1 MPTPRPLLRHSQL
14 PLIRTGTSPVF
25 EFLPD
30 GTLHAVRA
38 QNILLNLILGCPVG
52 GALHRIALSVFD
64 GTSHRPILLAGP
76 GSEATFSA
84 DAAAACWNLDSPT
97 LKAQAVLQ
105 PFEGGW
111 SVAIS
116 LTNTGL
122 KPLSI
127 EAAHGLDLGL
137 TTQFAARLN
146 ESYASQYLD
155 HRDLPDAT
163 LLRAVAT
170 RQNLPVDGKHPWL
183 IQAWV
188 EGTDGFT
195 TDGSEFFGRP
205 LERENGPIALLD
217 PPFPGRVRQD
227 ECAHVALFSTPLE
240 LAPGASGNRTFVAVF
255 RDDHPAASQAS
266 DVEILHAAIKSLPL
280 PVSPKAHA
288 RRGPKAPDIV
298 HGKTPTEPELRAWFQ
313 SEWTAI
319 EHLGGK
325 IASFFHGQDRE
336 HVVSKAKERH
346 LARPHALILRS
357 GSAVDGANDVL
368 DTTCHMNGVFQ
379 SLLSVGHPS
388 FHRLLSPVRE
398 RLGLLGGSGQ
408 RIGFRTAEGITWLG
422 TPSTFAMSLTA
433 CRWIYRLENHIIK
446 VITRISTEFPESTTT
461 IRLIEG
467 EPLEFV
473 ISHGLVGGEREGEED
488 AALTIDGTCATIEA
502 GPDSLARKH
511 FPEAHFRIEPADPSL
526 IARVGGSELLGFDHA
541 STSHLV
547 YETKPATGLV
557 LKLSGS
563 TRPMPAGAGKP
574 VWSAATSALR
584 VSAKGAPCVDHLD
597 AVLPWFIHNGII
609 HYSVPHGL
617 EQWNGGAWGVRDVT
631 QGSVELLLT
640 IDRPDIAR
648 ATIADVFLHQYEGSG
663 DWPQWY
669 MLAPFGWIQ
678 QRHSHGDIPLWPLKA
693 LCDYLEATSD
703 FDFLDETIDWTDA
716 STARPI
722 GKPSSVLDHAAAAVA
737 WMRRQCFPGTALL
750 RYGEGD
756 WDDSLQPA
764 RPELREHMV
773 SAWTVALSYQVLRRL
788 EDLETHSGKSIPG
801 VAGFAD
807 AVKEDFHRWLLPDG
821 IACGF
826 FVFDEDGKS
835 GRPLLHPADTETGIH
850 HRLLPMKRAIL
861 SGLFSKEEAAK
872 HLSII
877 RQHLLAADGA
887 RLMDRPT
894 QYRGGPRDIFER
906 AESSAAF
913 SREIGVFYTH
923 AHLRYLEM
931 LSILGEAD
939 ALWHGLRQI
948 NPVGITEAVPHALPR
963 QANLYFSSSDAQ
975 VHDRYEAAERYPEI
989 VEGKVPVAGG
999 WRLYSS
1005 GPGIFCH
1012 LVRSRILGIRRH
1024 YDRLTIDPVLPS
1036 SLPELT
1042 ASLFW
1047 EDHDLRVIFRHD
1059 APASETTIILN
1070 GTLLE
1075 SAACPDNPYRANGR
1089 SLDGTTFRR
1098 LLVPGTNLLEI
1109 TVPASTN

>member
-1 MPTPRPLLRHSQL
+1 MSPPRPLLRHSQL
-14 PLIRTGTSPVF
+14 PLIRTGTAPVF
-25 EFLPD
+25 EFLPN

-38 QNILLNLILGCPVG
+38 NNILLNLILGCPVG
-52 GALHRIALSVFD
+52 GSLHRIALSVFD
-64 GTSHRPILLAGP
+64 GTTHRPILLAGP
-76 GSEATFSA
+76 GSEAKFSA
-84 DAAAACWNLDSPT
+84 DATSACWDLDSAS
-97 LKAQAVLQ
+97 LKARATLQ

-111 SVAIS
+111 SVEIS
-116 LTNTGL
+116 LTNSGF

-127 EAAHGLDLGL
+127 EAVHGLDLSL

-146 ESYASQYLD
+146 ESYASQYID
-155 HRDLPDAT
+155 HRDLPDET
-163 LLRAVAT
+163 LLRAVAS
-170 RQNLPVDGKHPWL
+170 RQNLPVDGKYPWL
-183 IQAWV
+183 IQSWV

-217 PPFPGRVRQD
+217 PPYPGRVLQD
-227 ECAHVALFSTPLE
+227 ESAYVALFSTPLE
-240 LAPGASGNRTFVAVF
+240 LPPGATGGRTFIAVF
-255 RDDHPAASQAS
+255 RDHHPEASHAG
-266 DVEILHAAIKSLPL
+266 DVEVLHAAIKSLTPSIA
-280 PVSPKAHA
+280 PEADA
-288 RRGPKAPDIV
+288 RRSPAATTTV

-313 SEWTAI
+313 SDWTAV
-319 EHLGGK
+319 EHRGGT
-325 IASFFHGQDRE
+325 IASFFHGPDRE
-336 HVVSKAKERH
+336 HVVSKAKEAH

-357 GSAVDGANDVL
+357 GSEVDGANDVL

-379 SLLSVGHPS
+379 SLMSVGHPS

-398 RLGLLGGSGQ
+398 RLGLLGASGQ
-408 RIGFRTAEGITWLG
+408 RIGFRTPDGITWLG
-422 TPSTFAMSLTA
+422 IPSTFAMSLTA

-446 VITRISTEFPESTTT
+446 VITRVSTESPEATTT

-467 EPLEFV
+467 ESLEFV

-488 AALTIDGTCATIEA
+488 ATLTIDGTLATIEA
-502 GPDSLARKH
+502 GPDSLAKKY
-511 FPEAHFRIEPADPSL
+511 FPNARFAVEAIDPSL

-541 STSHLV
+541 ATTHLV
-547 YETKPATGLV
+547 FETKPALGLV

-563 TRPMPAGAGKP
+563 TRPLPAAVGKP

-584 VSAKGAPCVDHLD
+584 VSAAGETTVDHLD
-597 AVLPWFIHNGII
+597 SILPWFIHNGII

-640 IDRPDIAR
+640 IDRSDIAR
-648 ATIADVFLHQYEGSG
+648 ATIADVFLHQYDGSG

-693 LCDYLEATSD
+693 LCEYLEATSD
-703 FDFLDETIDWTDA
+703 FAFLDEAVDWTDA
-716 STARPI
+716 NTARPI
-722 GKPSSVLDHAAAAVA
+722 GKPSSILDHAAAAVA
-737 WMRRQCFPGTALL
+737 WMRQQCFPGTALL

-788 EDLETHSGKSIPG
+788 ETLEKQSGKTIPG

-826 FVFDEDGKS
+826 FVFDDDGKS

-850 HRLLPMKRAIL
+850 HRLLPMKRAII
-861 SGLFSKEEAAK
+861 SGLFTKEEAVK
-872 HLSII
+872 HLAII

-894 QYRGGPRDIFER
+894 QYRGGPRNIFER

-939 ALWHGLRQI
+939 ALWHGLQQI
-948 NPVGITEAVPHALPR
+948 NPVGVTEAVPHALPR

-1024 YDRLTIDPVLPS
+1024 YDRLTLDPILPS
-1036 SLPELT
+1036 SLPEMT
-1042 ASLFW
+1042 ATMLW
-1047 EDHDLRVIFRHD
+1047 EGHDLKVIFRHD
-1059 APASETTIILN
+1059 APTSETTIILN
-1070 GTLLE
+1070 GTTLE
-1075 SAACPDNPYRANGR
+1075 STPCTENPYRTTGR
-1089 SLDGTTFRR
+1089 SLDVSAFNH
-1098 LLVPGTNLLEI
+1098 LLVNGPNILEI
-1109 TVPASTN
+1109 TLPQS

>member
-1 MPTPRPLLRHSQL
+1 MSSPRPLLRHSQL
-14 PLIRTGTSPVF
+14 PLIRTGTLPVF

-38 QNILLNLILGCPVG
+38 NNILLNLLLGCPVG
-52 GALHRIALSVFD
+52 GSLHRIALSVFD
-64 GTSHRPILLAGP
+64 GTSHRPILLSGP
-76 GSEATFSA
+76 GSEAKFSA
-84 DAAAACWNLDSPT
+84 DATSACWDLDSSS
-97 LKAQAVLQ
+97 LKARAILQ
-105 PFEGGW
+105 PFEGDW
-111 SVAIS
+111 SVEIT

-127 EAAHGLDLGL
+127 EAVHGLDLSL

-146 ESYASQYLD
+146 ESYASQYID
-155 HRDLPDAT
+155 HRDLPDKT
-163 LLRAVAT
+163 LLRAVAS

-183 IQAWV
+183 IQSWV

-205 LERENGPIALLD
+205 LERENGPVALLD
-217 PPFPGRVRQD
+217 PPYPGRVLQD
-227 ECAHVALFSTPLE
+227 ESAYVALFSTPLE
-240 LAPGASGNRTFVAVF
+240 LAPGATGSRTFIGVF
-255 RDDHPAASQAS
+255 RDHHAEASQAG
-266 DVEILHAAIKSLPL
+266 DVEILHAAIRNLSL
-280 PVSPKAHA
+280 STAPKADS
-288 RRGPKAPDIV
+288 RPGPAATTIV

-313 SEWTAI
+313 NEWTAV
-319 EHLGGK
+319 EHLGGS
-325 IASFFHGQDRE
+325 IGSFFHGPDRE
-336 HVVSKAKERH
+336 HVVSKSKEAH

-398 RLGLLGGSGQ
+398 RLGLLGASGQ
-408 RIGFRTAEGITWLG
+408 RIGFRTPDGITWLG
-422 TPSTFAMSLTA
+422 VPSTFAMSLTA

-446 VITRISTEFPESTTT
+446 VITRVSTDTPEATTT

-473 ISHGLVGGEREGEED
+473 ISHGLVGGEREGEGD
-488 AALTIDGTCATIEA
+488 ATLTLDGTHATVEA
-502 GPDSLARKH
+502 GPDSLAKKH
-511 FPEAHFRIEPADPSL
+511 FPEARFTVEPTDPSL
-526 IARVGGSELLGFDHA
+526 IARVGGSELLGFEHA
-541 STSHLV
+541 ATTHLV
-547 YETKPATGLV
+547 YETKPTVGLV

-563 TRPMPAGAGKP
+563 TRPLAAAIGKP

-584 VSAKGAPCVDHLD
+584 VSAAGEATVDHLD
-597 AVLPWFIHNGII
+597 SILPWFIHNGII

-631 QGSVELLLT
+631 QGSIELLLT

-648 ATIADVFLHQYEGSG
+648 ATIADVFLHQYDGTG

-703 FDFLDETIDWTDA
+703 FAFLDEAVDWTDA
-716 STARPI
+716 NTARPI
-722 GKPSSVLDHAAAAVA
+722 GKPSSILDHAAAAVA
-737 WMRRQCFPGTALL
+737 WMRQQCFPGTALL

-788 EDLETHSGKSIPG
+788 ETLEKQSGKTIPG

-826 FVFDEDGKS
+826 FVFDDDGKS

-850 HRLLPMKRAIL
+850 HRLLPMKRAII
-861 SGLFSKEEAAK
+861 SGLFTKEEAVK
-872 HLSII
+872 HLAII

-939 ALWHGLRQI
+939 ALWKGLQQI
-948 NPVGITEAVPHALPR
+948 NPVGVTEAVPHALPR

-1005 GPGIFCH
+1005 GPGIFCY
-1012 LVRSRILGIRRH
+1012 LVRSRILGIRRR
-1024 YDRLTIDPVLPS
+1024 YDRLILDPILPS
-1036 SLPELT
+1036 NLPEMT
-1042 ASLFW
+1042 ASILW
-1047 EDHDLRVIFRHD
+1047 EGHDLKVIFRHD
-1059 APASETTIILN
+1059 APSSETTIILN
-1070 GTLLE
+1070 GKTLE
-1075 SAACPDNPYRANGR
+1075 STPCTENPYRATGR
-1089 SLDGTTFRR
+1089 SLDVSAFNH
-1098 LLVPGTNLLEI
+1098 LLVNGPNTLEI
-1109 TVPASTN
+1109 TLPES